1 MKMTTDTTPNTAT
14 EDLTTTVVDSGAT
27 VTLHYEGTLNDQTQF
42 DSSFER
48 DEPITITLG
57 EGQLLPEF
65 ESALMG
71 IAIGERKTFS
81 IPADK
86 AYGERDDEA
95 VTSLDR
101 SIFPAD
107 LELTVGLTVPL
118 MNSQTK
124 QTMMVTLTEINETTI
139 TGDFNH
145 PLAGQDL
152 TFTVEVL
159 EVA

>member
-1 MKMTTDTTPNTAT
+1 MTTKTTTDTAT
-14 EDLTTTVVDSGAT
+14 EETTVTTVVKGSAT
-27 VTLHYEGTLNDQTQF
+27 VTLHYEGTLNDKTQF

-48 DEPITITLG
+48 DEPIVVKLG

-65 ESALMG
+65 EAALLDTVV
-71 IAIGERKTFS
+71 GERKTFS

-86 AYGERDDEA
+86 AYGERDDSAITTLER
-95 VTSLDR
+95 D
-101 SIFPAD
+101 IFPDD
-107 LELTVGLTVPL
+107 LELAVGMTVPL

-124 QTMMVTLTEINETTI
+124 QTMMVTLTELNETTI

-152 TFTVEVL
+152 TFTVEIL
-159 EVA
+159 EIA